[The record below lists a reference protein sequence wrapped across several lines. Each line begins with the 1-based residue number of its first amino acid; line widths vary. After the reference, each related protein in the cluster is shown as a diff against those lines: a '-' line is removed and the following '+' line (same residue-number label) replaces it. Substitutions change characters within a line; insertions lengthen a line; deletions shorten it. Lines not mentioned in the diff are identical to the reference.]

1 MDTEF
6 PVLWPPD
13 VKSWL
18 IGKDPDAG
26 KHWRQKKKGAS
37 EDEMVR
43 WHHQLNGHEL
53 DQTQEIV
60 EDKECWCAAV
70 HEVTK
75 NWRQLSNC
83 TTIK

>member
-1 MDTEF
+1 MRKE
-6 PVLWPPD
+6 PNA
-13 VKSWL
+13 
-18 IGKDPDAG
+18 GKD
-26 KHWRQKKKGAS
+26 RSQEEKGTS

-75 NWRQLSNC
+75 N
-83 TTIK
+83 

>member
-26 KHWRQKKKGAS
+26 KHWRPKKKGAS

-53 DQTQEIV
+53 DQTQEIGNAGV
-60 EDKECWCAAV
+60 LQSMRSQRIED
-70 HEVTK
+70 
-75 NWRQLSNC
+75 N
-83 TTIK
+83 